1 MLASLGIVDW
11 GFVAVLGVSLL
22 LGAWRGLV
30 YEVISLASWVIAF
43 VLAQWFAPDAAQ
55 WLPMAAAGEQIRY
68 AAGFT
73 LVFIATVFAGGL
85 LAFVL
90 GKLLSVVGLRPIDRV
105 LGAAFGVL
113 RGCVLLLAATIVV
126 GMTPAKNSVQW
137 RSSKGAHVAQ
147 VVLGALKPVL
157 PAEFGKYLA

>member
-1 MLASLGIVDW
+1 MLASITVLDW
-11 GFVAVLGVSLL
+11 VFVAVLAGSML

-30 YEVISLASWVIAF
+30 YELISLASWVVAF

-55 WLPMAAAGEQIRY
+55 WLPMAGAGEQIRY

-73 LVFIATVFAGGL
+73 LVFFATVFAGGL

-90 GKLLSVVGLRPIDRV
+90 GKLMSVVGLRPMDRL

-113 RGCVLLLAATIVV
+113 RGCVLLLAATVVV
-126 GMTPAKNSVQW
+126 GMTPLKNSVHWQ
-137 RSSKGAHVAQ
+137 SSVGVHVAQ
-147 VVLGALKPVL
+147 AVLGVLKPVL

>member
-1 MLASLGIVDW
+1 VTVLDW
-11 GFVAVLGVSLL
+11 VFVAVLLGSML

-30 YEVISLASWVIAF
+30 YELISLAAWVVAF

-55 WLPMAAAGEQIRY
+55 WLPMAGAGEQIRY
-68 AAGFT
+68 AAGFA

-90 GKLLSVVGLRPIDRV
+90 GKLMSVVGLRPMDR
-105 LGAAFGVL
+105 LMGAAFGLL
-113 RGCVLLLAATIVV
+113 RGCVLLLAATVVV
-126 GMTPAKNSVQW
+126 GMTPLKDSVPW
-137 RSSKGAHVAQ
+137 RSSQGAHMAKA
-147 VVLGALKPVL
+147 VLGVLKPVL